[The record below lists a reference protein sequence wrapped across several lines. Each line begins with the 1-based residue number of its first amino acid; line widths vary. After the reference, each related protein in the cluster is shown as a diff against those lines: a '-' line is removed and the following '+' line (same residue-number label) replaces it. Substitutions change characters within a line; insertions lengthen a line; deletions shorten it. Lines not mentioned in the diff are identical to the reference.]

1 MKGRL
6 QGKTLII
13 TGAGRGIGRAYAL
26 AMAREGARVVVNDVS
41 REQASQVA
49 EEICREAGQA
59 VADHTDISD
68 FEAVGALMQRT
79 DREGGGVHGLINNAA
94 TEFRGGIDDHTADDW
109 DTVMAVNARGSF
121 NCAHHAA
128 KLMRK
133 QGHGAIVNTTSGAFW
148 DGTEGVAAYSASKA
162 AVFSLTLSLDS
173 EFSRYGITSNCIA
186 PNVTRTRM
194 LDSWIE
200 QLSASSAHSDQAEEE
215 ILAEWG
221 VQQPANLAP
230 LAIVLC
236 SDEGR
241 SISGRIFEIWN
252 DKIYVMR
259 PPSRGEYVERS
270 GDEWEF
276 DSLAKALPALV

>member
-1 MKGRL
+1 MSPRRPLSPAEKPSCCRRL
-6 QGKTLII
+6 L
-13 TGAGRGIGRAYAL
+13 
-26 AMAREGARVVVNDVS
+26 
-41 REQASQVA
+41 
-49 EEICREAGQA
+49 
-59 VADHTDISD
+59 
-68 FEAVGALMQRT
+68 
-79 DREGGGVHGLINNAA
+79 
-94 TEFRGGIDDHTADDW
+94 
-109 DTVMAVNARGSF
+109 NAR
-121 NCAHHAA
+121 
-128 KLMRK
+128 
-133 QGHGAIVNTTSGAFW
+133 
-148 DGTEGVAAYSASKA
+148 
-162 AVFSLTLSLDS
+162 SLNS
-173 EFSRYGITSNCIA
+173 EFSRYGISSNCIA

-194 LDSWIE
+194 LDTWIE
-200 QLSASSAHSDQAEEE
+200 QLSATSDHAEEE

-259 PPSRGEYVERS
+259 PPSRGEHIERS